1 MNNIF
6 TSVYSLPYVSAEN
19 VLLWSVAIAALL
31 IYLPYL
37 VVGLGRFQVGYNMG
51 APRSL
56 FDKLPDYAQRATW
69 AHENSFESFALYAP
83 AALMAFI
90 VGLPAELVLT
100 SAALYVISRITY
112 SLFYILNIPILRSL
126 SWAIS
131 MSSIFSLFFNSCKAA
146 VS

>member
-37 VVGLGRFQVGYNMG
+37 VVGLGRFQVGYDMG

-90 VGLPAELVLT
+90 VELPAELVLT

>member
-1 MNNIF
+1 MTEIF
-6 TSVYSLPYVSAEN
+6 ESVYALPYVSAAN
-19 VLLWSVAIAALL
+19 VLLCSVAIAAIL

-37 VVGLGRFQVGYNMG
+37 VVGLGRFQVGYDMS

-56 FDKLPDYAQRATW
+56 FDKLPDYAQRASW
-69 AHENSFESFALYAP
+69 AHQNSFESFALYAP
-83 AALMAFI
+83 AALMAFF

-100 SAALYVISRITY
+100 AAVMYLISRVTY
-112 SLFYILNIPILRSL
+112 SLFYILNVPILRSL

-146 VS
+146 VG